1 MAGLRLSNGEQLA
14 CTQRSWHQLSTNSYG
29 RYGNKTQKT
38 LRSATEVKLFG
49 FAQEAL
55 LFPFLKCM
63 LKKKKKKKG
72 LYWII
77 AVNRKKKISL
87 FNYNQKAIYDYL
99 LQKFFFLLTDE
110 ATAPDIWY

>member
-55 LFPFLKCM
+55 LFPFFKCM
-63 LKKKKKKKG
+63 LKKKKRLALDHSCEQKKKD
-72 LYWII
+72 L
-77 AVNRKKKISL
+77 SL
-87 FNYNQKAIYDYL
+87 QL
-99 LQKFFFLLTDE
+99 
-110 ATAPDIWY
+110 

>member
-63 LKKKKKKKG
+63 LKKKKKKKR
-72 LYWII
+72 L
-77 AVNRKKKISL
+77 ALDHSCEQKKKDLSL
-87 FNYNQKAIYDYL
+87 QL
-99 LQKFFFLLTDE
+99 
-110 ATAPDIWY
+110 

>member
-29 RYGNKTQKT
+29 RYGNKTQKM

-55 LFPFLKCM
+55 LFPFFKCM
-63 LKKKKKKKG
+63 LKKKKKG
-72 LYWII
+72 LHWII
-77 AVNRKKKISL
+77 AVNRKKRSL
-87 FNYNQKAIYDYL
+87 SSTIIRKQSMIIYS
-99 LQKFFFLLTDE
+99 KSFFFLLTDE
-110 ATAPDIWY
+110 ATAPDI